1 MSPSF
6 ATADVGLVIAEPW
19 FTLRGHP
26 AQSLLNT
33 ARTLG
38 RRDDVVY
45 VISHDPARSDLL
57 PISQELRK
65 YGTVRQF
72 PAAGS
77 AAVSTV
83 RALRLAGSIARGQK
97 QPVSVFF
104 LDAHLLALAIATPL
118 FALLH
123 RGVSGICAL
132 GLVGPEAIAGAS
144 SWRKAVL
151 HRWLARQEVRLYLRT
166 NELAAAWR
174 LAFSAAPEHIG
185 TLPSLEIPPGESVP
199 ASRPEGPT
207 KFGVLGQIRVGKGLE
222 WLVPLF
228 IAHPALGELHI
239 SGNFFNATQRES
251 LPMVAQ
257 FSGFCERFVRDEELV
272 PTAAAVDYLLVL
284 YDEWDPRLEA
294 ATFFLAARAGRP
306 VICYDS
312 GWCGRMIAEYG
323 CGIAVSTGT
332 RPDAAFFSALPARHS
347 PEYERLLQ
355 GSGRFRHAHAAETQR
370 GEFLRKVSGVPSGI
384 SQSR

>member
-1 MSPSF
+1 
-6 ATADVGLVIAEPW
+6 VIAEPW

-45 VISHDPARSDLL
+45 VISHDPARTDLL
-57 PISQELRK
+57 PINQELQK
-65 YGTVRQF
+65 YGTVCQF

-83 RALRLAGSIARGQK
+83 RALRLAGRIARGQK
-97 QPVSVFF
+97 RPVSVFF

-118 FALLH
+118 LGLLL
-123 RGVSGICAL
+123 RGVGGLCAL
-132 GLVGPEAIAGAS
+132 GLVGPEAIAGS
-144 SWRKAVL
+144 GSWRNAVL
-151 HRWLARQEVRLYLRT
+151 RRWLERAQVRLYLRT
-166 NELAAAWR
+166 DELATAWR
-174 LAFSAAPEHIG
+174 DAFSGASGHIG

-199 ASRPEGPT
+199 VSMPTGPT
-207 KFGVLGQIRVGKGLE
+207 KFGVIGQIRVGKGLE

-228 IAHPALGELHI
+228 SAHPGLGELRI

-257 FSGFCERFVRDEELV
+257 FAGFAERFLRDEELV

-284 YDEWDPRLEA
+284 YDVWDPRLEA

-323 CGIAVSTGT
+323 CGIAVRTGT
-332 RPDAAFFSALPARHS
+332 RPDAAFFSGLPARGS
-347 PEYERLLQ
+347 PEYGRWLQ
-355 GSGRFRHAHAAETQR
+355 GSNRFRLAHAAETQR
-370 GEFLRKVSGVPSGI
+370 GEFLRKVTSGT